1 MKIKSCLLLLVL
13 ACLMTSCFNETGS
26 QSTPMMLFSKVYV
39 NPQIVGDSLIGAQ
52 DTLGSYYSEEF
63 NMEYV
68 DTLQLGD
75 TAMFYAR
82 FEAFM
87 NNLVSINATYDSVRV
102 KMWYDIDPENE
113 SVKKMLASG
122 SQPEKGILL
131 FNPMYHGVVFPIYI
145 LPLEAGAHA
154 IKMTVISDSQYPK
167 NEAIFTMPVKATNL

>member
-1 MKIKSCLLLLVL
+1 MLVL
-13 ACLMTSCFNETGS
+13 ACLMTSCFNETVS

-75 TAMFYAR
+75 TAMFYAM

-102 KMWYDIDPENE
+102 KMWYDIDE
-113 SVKKMLASG
+113 SMKKMLASG
-122 SQPEKGILL
+122 SQPEKGVLF
-131 FNPMYHGVVFPIYI
+131 FNPMNHVVVFPIYI
-145 LPLEAGAHA
+145 LPLEAGAHT

-167 NEAIFTMPVKATNL
+167 REAIFTMPVKATNL

>member
-102 KMWYDIDPENE
+102 KMWYDIDE
-113 SVKKMLASG
+113 SMKKMLASG
-122 SQPEKGILL
+122 SQPEKGVLF
-131 FNPMYHGVVFPIYI
+131 FNPMNHVVVFPIYI

-167 NEAIFTMPVKATNL
+167 REAIFTMPVKATNL

>member
-1 MKIKSCLLLLVL
+1 MLVL

-26 QSTPMMLFSKVYV
+26 QSTPMMRFSKVYV

-75 TAMFYAR
+75 TAMFYAM

-102 KMWYDIDPENE
+102 KMWYDIDE
-113 SVKKMLASG
+113 SMKKMLASG
-122 SQPEKGILL
+122 SQPEKGVLF
-131 FNPMYHGVVFPIYI
+131 FNPMNHVVVFPIYI
-145 LPLEAGAHA
+145 LPLEAGAHT

-167 NEAIFTMPVKATNL
+167 REAIFTMPVKATNL

>member
-1 MKIKSCLLLLVL
+1 MFVL

-26 QSTPMMLFSKVYV
+26 QSTPMMRFSKVYV
-39 NPQIVGDSLIGAQ
+39 NPQMVGDSLIGAQ

-75 TAMFYAR
+75 TAMFYAM

-102 KMWYDIDPENE
+102 KMWYDIDE
-113 SVKKMLASG
+113 SMKKMLASG
-122 SQPEKGILL
+122 SQPEKGVLF

-167 NEAIFTMPVKATNL
+167 REAIFTMPVKATNL